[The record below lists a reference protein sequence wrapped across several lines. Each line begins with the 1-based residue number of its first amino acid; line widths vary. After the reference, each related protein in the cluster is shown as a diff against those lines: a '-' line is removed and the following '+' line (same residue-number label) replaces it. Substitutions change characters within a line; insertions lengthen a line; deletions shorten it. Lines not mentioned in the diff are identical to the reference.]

1 MLESLGVV
9 NLTTYLVGA
18 LFIVLLP
25 GPNSLFILK
34 TTVTHGIR
42 ASYKAALGVFIGDA
56 ILMFFAFI
64 GVASLIRTTP
74 VLFTMV
80 KFLGAAYLA
89 YLGGKILY
97 ANFIQRAQTVNAQAV
112 AQEGKFF
119 IKSLA
124 LSLTNPKSIL
134 FYVSFF
140 VQFIDLH
147 YAHPAIPFTIL
158 AGILEMLSFIYLSAL
173 IFGGRIMAHFFQ
185 KRRLLSK
192 MGNGLIGLFFL
203 GFATKLASTT

>member
-25 GPNSLFILK
+25 GPNSLFVLK
-34 TTVTHGIR
+34 TTVSHGIR
-42 ASYKAALGVFIGDA
+42 ESYKAAFGVFIGDA

-74 VLFTMV
+74 ILFTMV
-80 KFLGAAYLA
+80 KFLGAGYLA
-89 YLGGKILY
+89 YLGIKILY
-97 ANFIQRAQTVNAQAV
+97 MNFFKREQNLAAAS
-112 AQEGKFF
+112 ASQESNLFV
-119 IKSLA
+119 KSLM

-140 VQFIDLH
+140 VQFIDMH
-147 YAHPAIPFTIL
+147 YVHPAIPFTIL
-158 AGILEMLSFIYLSAL
+158 AGILEILSFLYLSVL
-173 IFGGRIMAHFFQ
+173 IFGGRIVAHFFQ
-185 KRRLLSK
+185 RRRFLSK
-192 MGNGLIGLFFL
+192 MGNGFIGLFFL
-203 GFATKLASTT
+203 GFATKLASTN